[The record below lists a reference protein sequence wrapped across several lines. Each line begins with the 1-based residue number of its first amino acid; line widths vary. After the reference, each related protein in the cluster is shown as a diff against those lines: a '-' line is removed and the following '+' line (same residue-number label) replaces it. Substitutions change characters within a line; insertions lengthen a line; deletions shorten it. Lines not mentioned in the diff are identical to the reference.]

1 MTNAFDMASFRDRV
15 ELDQNTFHGNFL
27 DHAQHEYGDEAN
39 NNGFMYSDH
48 STGGMY
54 EELDGNAVHATSVSI
69 EDRLHT
75 KHALHPLTHDEV
87 ATYTSM
93 LSHDEDAH
101 VFVGPTHELKSG
113 RISGFCLTVHRD
125 SDCVQLPLPRE
136 MFMGTTCVE
145 CDPGD
150 KDIHP
155 DVIRLLNNPS
165 EVKASVLAMLA
176 QVPQE
181 ELQRAAGAL

>member
-54 EELDGNAVHATSVSI
+54 AELDGNAVHATSVSI

-75 KHALHPLTHDEV
+75 KHAHIPQCCHMTKTHM
-87 ATYTSM
+87 S
-93 LSHDEDAH
+93 
-101 VFVGPTHELKSG
+101 
-113 RISGFCLTVHRD
+113 
-125 SDCVQLPLPRE
+125 
-136 MFMGTTCVE
+136 
-145 CDPGD
+145 
-150 KDIHP
+150 
-155 DVIRLLNNPS
+155 LLD
-165 EVKASVLAMLA
+165 
-176 QVPQE
+176 
-181 ELQRAAGAL
+181 QRTN